1 MWKLFERK
9 LRLQGNSEK
18 TIITYKSHYNNMDKF
33 VNGLTKDNIKTFD
46 FDSFI
51 GHYKSNSSKKHF
63 RIFINRFND
72 LLDLGLNLK
81 QLNSLKFV
89 DIKKEKIIPTEVNS
103 IINKAKSVT
112 DKLILKMLAE
122 TGLRI
127 SELSGI
133 EMDNIDFDNGVIKIT
148 NTKTHR
154 DRVIAV
160 GEDTLNLMKDYLKVR
175 KPVTNYFFVS
185 NKGNKF
191 STDALRN
198 RVGKYS
204 EFTPH
209 SFRHYFA
216 TDKIVN
222 KQIPIPVVS
231 RALGHANVTTT
242 LNIYTHVVNDDVIK
256 MMKG

>member
-1 MWKLFERK
+1 MWKSFERK

-33 VNGLTKDNIKTFD
+33 VGGLTRDNIQHFD
-46 FDSFI
+46 FDNFI
-51 GHYKSNSSKKHF
+51 LKYKSNSTKKHF

-72 LLDLGLNLK
+72 LLDLDLNLK
-81 QLNSLKFV
+81 SLNKLKF
-89 DIKKEKIIPTEVNS
+89 IETKKEKVIPTEVNS
-103 IINKAKSVT
+103 IISKAKSIT
-112 DKLILKMLAE
+112 DKLILTMLAE

-133 EMDNIDFDNGVIKIT
+133 EMDNIDFENGIIKIT
-148 NTKTHR
+148 NTKTR
-154 DRVIAV
+154 KDRVIAV
-160 GEDTLNLMKDYLKVR
+160 NDNTLAMMQEYLKVR
-175 KPVTNYFFVS
+175 KPATNYFFVS

-198 RVGKYS
+198 RVNKYS

-231 RALGHANVTTT
+231 QALGHSNVTTT
-242 LNIYTHVVNDDVIK
+242 LNIYTHVINDDVIK
-256 MMKG
+256 MMRG

>member
-33 VNGLTKDNIKTFD
+33 IDGLTKDNIKTFD

-81 QLNSLKFV
+81 QLNSLKFI
-89 DIKKEKIIPTEVNS
+89 DTKKEKIIPTEVNS

-127 SELSGI
+127 SELAGI
-133 EMDNIDFDNGVIKIT
+133 ELDNIDLQNGIIKIT
-148 NTKTHR
+148 NTKTR
-154 DRVIAV
+154 KDRIVAV
-160 GEDTLNLMKDYLKVR
+160 KDDTLELMEEYLKIR
-175 KPVTNYFFVS
+175 KPSTNYLFVS

-198 RVGKYS
+198 RVNKYS

-209 SFRHYFA
+209 AFRHYFA
-216 TDKIVN
+216 TSKIVGG
-222 KQIPIPVVS
+222 KVDIATVS
-231 RALGHANVTTT
+231 KALGHSNVTTT
-242 LNIYTHVVNDDVIK
+242 LNIYTHVVDDDVIK
-256 MMKG
+256 MMRG